1 MSSLSPQP
9 LDFTP
14 RNPDDEDLR
23 LVRSGLGRA
32 GDVSAIYKINSDYLS
47 GTKKKLFNVFKENQ
61 TILTVNDN

>member
-47 GTKKKLFNVFKENQ
+47 GTKKLFNVFKENQ
-61 TILTVNDN
+61 TILTVIDN